1 LLLITLWLLVGVLAV
16 DIMVARVVRAVC
28 VQLLAQL
35 AVVVL

>member
-1 LLLITLWLLVGVLAV
+1 LLLITLWLLAGVLAV
-16 DIMVARVVRAVC
+16 DTMVARVARAVC